1 MCHFWRGRK
10 PAETTY
16 VQRPELCTVPEA
28 VTPPACFVRLQN
40 SSGTRSVKVLTRLWK
55 LADVVRKIKQ
65 EGHKNHENKQNF
77 EKKRKITHTKKKQST
92 CMAGGRTA
100 AAEAQNKRPEPRL
113 LKSGLRRDSGTQQ
126 RFPSGK
132 P

>member
-40 SSGTRSVKVLTRLWK
+40 SSGTRSVKVLTRLRK
-55 LADVVRKIKQ
+55 LADIVRKIKQ
-65 EGHKNHENKQNF
+65 EGHKNRENIQNF
-77 EKKRKITHTKKKQST
+77 EKKKNHKEKKKKKINLY
-92 CMAGGRTA
+92 GR
-100 AAEAQNKRPEPRL
+100 RPD
-113 LKSGLRRDSGTQQ
+113 GCC
-126 RFPSGK
+126 
-132 P
+132 

>member
-40 SSGTRSVKVLTRLWK
+40 SSGTRSVKVLTRLRK
-55 LADVVRKIKQ
+55 LADIVRKIKQ
-65 EGHKNHENKQNF
+65 EGHKNRENIQNF
-77 EKKRKITHTKKKQST
+77 EKKKNHKEKKKKDQLVWQE
-92 CMAGGRTA
+92 AG
-100 AAEAQNKRPEPRL
+100 RL
-113 LKSGLRRDSGTQQ
+113 LLKPKTRDQNLG
-126 RFPSGK
+126 F
-132 P
+132 

>member
-40 SSGTRSVKVLTRLWK
+40 SSGTRSVKVLTRLRK

-77 EKKRKITHTKKKQST
+77 EKKEKSQKNKK
-92 CMAGGRTA
+92 
-100 AAEAQNKRPEPRL
+100 
-113 LKSGLRRDSGTQQ
+113 
-126 RFPSGK
+126 
-132 P
+132 